1 MTLWLALRYLRP
13 RRSFITIISSL
24 SVLGIVIGTAALII
38 VMSIFNG
45 FREVATSM
53 MTHFG
58 PHASIVPTHGSTLAN
73 ASHLVAKLPS
83 HATGIPLVESSVVI
97 LHRSTTS
104 VGRAVGIRPED
115 APRFMG
121 VRTST
126 IIGSYSPIPTNDVA
140 GLVIGAMLA
149 DRLSLFPGDTVT
161 LLSPRQIEQAILTM
175 AQPKGVRAVVRGL
188 FQSNSSR
195 EADDSWLVTDAATV
209 QRLTGSPLATSVHVT
224 LPDPS
229 AVAPFQELMQGA
241 LGNDVQIL
249 SWKDMNKGLYDTM
262 RLERIG
268 SFIVLSLIIVVAVFN
283 VLVSLTLG
291 VTEKRRDIAVL
302 KTAGASDVNVRRV
315 WMWQGLILGVG
326 ATIVGCSVGTLLA
339 LGQQHFGWI
348 ALGGD
353 GYLVP
358 TMPAVLDT
366 ADVLATALVSI
377 VLASLA
383 AVYPARRASG
393 LRIADAIR
401 ME

>member
-13 RRSFITIISSL
+13 RRSFITVISAL
-24 SVLGIVIGTAALII
+24 SVLGIIIGTAALII

-45 FREVATSM
+45 FRVVATSM

-58 PHASIVPTHGSTLAN
+58 PHATIVPSQGTTLAN
-73 ASHLVAKLPS
+73 VDAIMARLPADAVAV
-83 HATGIPLVESSVVI
+83 PLVESSVV
-97 LHRSTTS
+97 LQFRSSTS
-104 VGRAVGIRPED
+104 VGRAIGLRPAD

-126 IIGSYSPIPTNDVA
+126 IVGRYDPLPTNGTASV
-140 GLVIGAMLA
+140 VIGASMA

-161 LLSPRQIEQAILTM
+161 LLSPANIERAILTM
-175 AQPKGVRAVVRGL
+175 AQPTGIRAVVRGL
-188 FQSNSSR
+188 FQSNTSR
-195 EADDSWLVTDAATV
+195 EADDTWLVTDAATV
-209 QRLTGSPLATSVHVT
+209 QRLASTPHATSIHIT
-224 LPDPS
+224 LANAS
-229 AVAPFQELMQGA
+229 AVAPFQEMMQGA
-241 LGNDVQIL
+241 LGNQVQTL
-249 SWKDMNKGLYDTM
+249 SWKDVNKGLYDTM

-302 KTAGASDVNVRRV
+302 KTSGATDVNVRSI
-315 WMWQGLILGVG
+315 WMWQGMMLGVG
-326 ATIVGCSVGTLLA
+326 ATIVGCTIGTLLA

-348 ALGGD
+348 ALHGD

-358 TMPAVLDT
+358 TMPVELD
-366 ADVLATALVSI
+366 AWDVAATAVVSV

-383 AVYPARRASG
+383 AVYPARRASSM
-393 LRIADAIR
+393 RIAEAIR
-401 ME
+401 VE